1 MPTGRF
7 RVPTVIDVSR
17 FQGRATACATIA
29 TTRLGD
35 WLMSATIGWVE
46 TLGSL
51 ALVGLAI
58 ALSLWKRL
66 GVEASIGWAALRAAI
81 QLLAVGLAFDLIFES
96 GTAMLW
102 AWLWVTGMTIVSA
115 TVVRRRVSGIPGVFL
130 YALLG
135 LAGTLAVTLGLLF
148 GLAVFPF
155 EPVTLVVLAGIT
167 LGNTMPAAVLAA
179 DTARAEFVDHPE
191 RLEGMLALGF
201 EPSQAS
207 QYVTASSARK
217 ALIPQIERTKVV
229 GLIALPG
236 AMTGMLLAGVDAF
249 DAVLV
254 QLVIMYLLL
263 GSVGLAVVAVVTV
276 IAGKAF
282 TQDGRLR
289 EWVTDRS

>member
-1 MPTGRF
+1 
-7 RVPTVIDVSR
+7 
-17 FQGRATACATIA
+17 
-29 TTRLGD
+29 
-35 WLMSATIGWVE
+35 MSSTIGWVE

-51 ALVGLAI
+51 TLVALAVAI
-58 ALSLWKRL
+58 SLWKRL
-66 GVEASIGWAALRAAI
+66 HVEESIAWAALRAAV
-81 QLLAVGLAFDLIFES
+81 QLLAVGLAFDLIFGS
-96 GTAMLW
+96 STAMLW
-102 AWLWVTGMTIVSA
+102 AWLWVAGMTTVSA
-115 TVVRRRVSGIPGVFL
+115 AVVRRRVSGIPGVFL
-130 YALLG
+130 FALIG

-179 DTARAEFVDHPE
+179 DTARSEFVDHPE

-201 EPSQAS
+201 ERSQAS
-207 QYVTASSARK
+207 EYVTSSSARK

-282 TQDGRLR
+282 TQDGRLQQ
-289 EWVTDRS
+289 WVTDRS